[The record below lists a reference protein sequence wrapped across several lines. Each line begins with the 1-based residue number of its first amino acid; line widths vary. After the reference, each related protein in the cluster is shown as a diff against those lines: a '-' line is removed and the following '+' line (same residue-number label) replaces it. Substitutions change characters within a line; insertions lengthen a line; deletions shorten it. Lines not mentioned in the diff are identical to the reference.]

1 MSNVEH
7 PSASERGFR
16 VLKEGL
22 NGHSEEA

>member
-1 MSNVEH
+1 MYVKH

-22 NGHSEEA
+22 NGHSEGA